1 LLFYTGQV
9 YLESKPSKE
18 KGFNH
23 GKNQL
28 QKRGLTPYDSKVCE
42 ACGCEKPLPKAQ
54 KITDRIVLTA
64 AGVVGILTIVLIL
77 GTIFSYLNII

>member
-1 LLFYTGQV
+1 M
-9 YLESKPSKE
+9 SKPSKE

-28 QKRGLTPYDSKVCE
+28 QKLGGLTPYDSKVCE
-42 ACGCEKPLPKAQ
+42 ACGCEKPLPKSQ